1 MKDYWSRKRE
11 PLETVVRGCK
21 ELALKELKS
30 RGITDKITVKIKDFK
45 KKGYENWIA
54 LYRAHSQFTSR
65 PIVWINKGLYKF
77 IDTEEKNTGGRIN
90 EYSVITDNILHE
102 YGHII
107 AEWAKKRN
115 KEMDNIIRRV
125 WYNEEDFAEGFV
137 AYARDSVF
145 ADNENAYDRVIKL
158 YVRDMK

>member
-1 MKDYWSRKRE
+1 MRDYWDRKRE
-11 PLETVVRGCK
+11 PLETVVRECK

-45 KKGYENWIA
+45 RKGYENWIA

-65 PIVWINKGLYKF
+65 PIVWINKELYKF
-77 IDTEEKNTGGRIN
+77 IDTEEKNTGSQIN

-125 WYNEEDFAEGFV
+125 WHNEEDFAEGFV
-137 AYARDSVF
+137 AYARDSIWL
-145 ADNENAYDRVIKL
+145 DNEDAYNRIVEL
-158 YVRDMK
+158 YKKHIL